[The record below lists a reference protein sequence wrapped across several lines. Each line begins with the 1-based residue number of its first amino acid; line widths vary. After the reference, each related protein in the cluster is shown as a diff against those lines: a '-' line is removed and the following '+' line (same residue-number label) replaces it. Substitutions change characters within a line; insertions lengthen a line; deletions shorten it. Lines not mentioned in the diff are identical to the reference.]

1 MVVSKSL
8 VSPAIHVLPLRM
20 RRRTAD
26 SNINCQEDCDTQPSI
41 AGIGVPNDFKGLG
54 FMHPTMRG
62 CLPSHLWLL
71 LGLQVPHSKSPR
83 SNPHRIRSPFLPALC
98 TIGLIAILG

>member
-1 MVVSKSL
+1 MQS
-8 VSPAIHVLPLRM
+8 
-20 RRRTAD
+20 
-26 SNINCQEDCDTQPSI
+26 SI
-41 AGIGVPNDFKGLG
+41 AGIGVPNGL
-54 FMHPTMRG
+54 HPTMRG
-62 CLPSHLWLL
+62 CLLSDLCLL